1 MITIKSSMSTT
12 QSTKQWS
19 KVCLTSALERL
30 QQEHGDDNN
39 STTDAASLTALAVA
53 AIEQLTNLLGTDE
66 TYQEDRRELKRVSK
80 TIRKLQTQIE
90 EATSSSSSDSAKQQQ
105 KEKEQKQQQEQE
117 QEKLDLGQ
125 YAKAGVFDNDDKK
138 KSKFARLMGGAK
150 KEGKTE
156 AEEELHHEHTTFAL
170 TKKEQKI
177 VESELE
183 KEFEMGRHHHGKKG
197 LGAK

>member
-1 MITIKSSMSTT
+1 MSTT

-19 KVCLTSALERL
+19 KVCLASALERI
-30 QQEHGDDNN
+30 QQENGGNDDNAES
-39 STTDAASLTALAVA
+39 STSDVSSLTALAVA

-66 TYQEDRRELKRVSK
+66 TYHEDRRELKRVSK
-80 TIRKLQTQIE
+80 TIRKMQTQIE
-90 EATSSSSSDSAKQQQ
+90 EATSSSKQQ
-105 KEKEQKQQQEQE
+105 KEVDAEKERQREE
-117 QEKLDLGQ
+117 QEKIDLGQ
-125 YAKAGVFDNDDKK
+125 YGKAGVFTEDDKK

-150 KEGKTE
+150 KESKTE
-156 AEEELHHEHTTFAL
+156 DQQHPHHEHTTYAL
-170 TKKEQKI
+170 TQQEQKA